1 MMTTIFRIV
10 ALSSVLA
17 LGACNSSGS
26 TQTASA
32 SHLTTASPGAATP
45 DVGPDGTVRRI
56 TTSR

>member
-1 MMTTIFRIV
+1 MMKTIFRIA
-10 ALSSVLA
+10 ALGSLLA

-45 DVGPDGTVRRI
+45 DVAPDGTVRRI
-56 TTSR
+56 STSR